1 MTKLEKE
8 VKRLIATGMTEAEAR
23 ETAEYDFKVDHDE
36 ETEYDLTEEQKK
48 VEKKMKS
55 TGTRKT
61 EYQFKPRDKKIDTEK
76 IDIIKK
82 IFEFADSNFQ
92 NAKIANP
99 TQKVDFEING
109 TNFTIS
115 LTRHRPNK

>member
-8 VKRLIATGMTEAEAR
+8 VKRLMATGMTEAEAR

-48 VEKKMKS
+48 IEKKMKS

-61 EYQFKPRDKKIDTEK
+61 EYQFKPRDKKVDTEK

-99 TQKVDFEING
+99 TQKVDFEIDG
-109 TNFTIS
+109 TSFTIS